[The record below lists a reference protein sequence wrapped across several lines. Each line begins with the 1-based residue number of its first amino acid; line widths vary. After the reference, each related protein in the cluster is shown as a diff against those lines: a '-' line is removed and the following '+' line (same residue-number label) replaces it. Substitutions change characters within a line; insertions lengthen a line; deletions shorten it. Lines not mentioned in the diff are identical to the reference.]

1 MKQKKEKG
9 SIVLF
14 VTISCLFIL
23 IIVSIAYLNIQERK
37 REQDRQ
43 IDDIVDGYYVTY
55 ADMEK
60 KYYEIIGNNNE
71 PVNTPITSVEQL
83 KRGNYVKYVN
93 ADKKEETCVVLY
105 DSSDT
110 ENVQIMQ
117 LSLVPIFDKALEG
130 NNSWNG
136 ALTNI
141 SDTAYHY
148 INREYSSRARIV
160 GEPKNFTRLSEQ
172 DKFSAW
178 KREEYTDFYN
188 GYNGWDEFYGDS
200 NGGIYEDLEAM
211 RKCNEVK
218 TNDGRILMYD

>member
-110 ENVQIMQ
+110 ENVQIMR
-117 LSLVPIFDKALEG
+117 LSLVPI
-130 NNSWNG
+130 
-136 ALTNI
+136 LTQLI
-141 SDTAYHY
+141 T
-148 INREYSSRARIV
+148 
-160 GEPKNFTRLSEQ
+160 T
-172 DKFSAW
+172 
-178 KREEYTDFYN
+178 
-188 GYNGWDEFYGDS
+188 
-200 NGGIYEDLEAM
+200 
-211 RKCNEVK
+211 
-218 TNDGRILMYD
+218 